1 MIIGFFIFN
10 NLALKKAVN
19 KRTRELERE
28 MANRTIAQKQLQTSE
43 ERLNMATQAAG
54 LAIWDWD
61 IVNNTVYYNDLWYT
75 ITGYEPK
82 DFAIDNFLFVNL
94 IHPDD
99 KTGWIT
105 QLKEH
110 LKGKIDNFRV
120 IGRLKTKEGKWKWI
134 LTMSQA
140 SLRDAEGKVTRL
152 TGVSMDIDDIKHKEI
167 ALSELSKE
175 LMKSNEEL
183 RQFAYITSHN
193 LRAPVA
199 NLLQLM
205 KLFDRTNLSERN
217 LDICD
222 KTIISIEKLSS
233 TLTDLNDILSVRND
247 KTGKNELLFF
257 EDRIHQV
264 LDSVSEEIKATQAII
279 KIDCKSVNKVVCPRK
294 VLDSILLN
302 LVTNAIK
309 YRKKNVVPEINISTA
324 ENQDYI
330 ILSVEDNGTGID
342 LERYRHK
349 LFGLYQ
355 RFHKEVD
362 GKGMGLYI
370 IKSQIESTGGMIVV
384 SSEIDKGSTFTV
396 YFKKSS

>member
-1 MIIGFFIFN
+1 
-10 NLALKKAVN
+10 
-19 KRTRELERE
+19 
-28 MANRTIAQKQLQTSE
+28 
-43 ERLNMATQAAG
+43 
-54 LAIWDWD
+54 
-61 IVNNTVYYNDLWYT
+61 
-75 ITGYEPK
+75 
-82 DFAIDNFLFVNL
+82 
-94 IHPDD
+94 
-99 KTGWIT
+99 
-105 QLKEH
+105 
-110 LKGKIDNFRV
+110 
-120 IGRLKTKEGKWKWI
+120 
-134 LTMSQA
+134 
-140 SLRDAEGKVTRL
+140 
-152 TGVSMDIDDIKHKEI
+152 
-167 ALSELSKE
+167 
-175 LMKSNEEL
+175 
-183 RQFAYITSHN
+183 
-193 LRAPVA
+193 
-199 NLLQLM
+199 M

-247 KTGKNELLFF
+247 KTDKNELLFF